1 MNNFYLFL
9 LISHREVLAEL
20 SKIERFNAIMTN
32 SCSGQRWEI
41 GGCGQLIDGCGQS
54 IGGCG
59 QPDVPSFVAN
69 ALKRTETIVQDID
82 TILGK

>member
-1 MNNFYLFL
+1 M
-9 LISHREVLAEL
+9 LAEL
-20 SKIERFNAIMTN
+20 SKIERFNAITTN
-32 SCSGQRWEI
+32 SCSSQWWEI
-41 GGCGQLIDGCGQS
+41 GGCGQLIDGRGQS

-59 QPDVPSFVAN
+59 QPGVPSFVAD